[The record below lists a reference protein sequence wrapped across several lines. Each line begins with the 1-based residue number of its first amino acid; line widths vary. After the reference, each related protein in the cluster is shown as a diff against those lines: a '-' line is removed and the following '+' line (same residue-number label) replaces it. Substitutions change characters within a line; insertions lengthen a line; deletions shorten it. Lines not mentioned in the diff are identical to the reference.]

1 MPSFTYN
8 FSQELCAIPR
18 DTIAPCA
25 PKLSV
30 TNACS
35 EDNAGID
42 DDYNHLTWSMENN
55 PCHKDVVG
63 YYIYYSEN
71 KDIPLQVVD
80 TVKPATA
87 LTFKHNHQNA
97 VSGCYAVAAFDSA
110 YNVSPLSN
118 IMCMENCANY
128 ELPNV
133 FTPNGDG
140 HNDVYHPFLP
150 YSFIDHVEMSIYNKW
165 GGLIFETKDP
175 MINWDGTD
183 QKSGKAMQTGTYY
196 YKCRVFEIQETGVVE
211 RKKPLGGYIE
221 LVR

>member
-1 MPSFTYN
+1 
-8 FSQELCAIPR
+8 
-18 DTIAPCA
+18 
-25 PKLSV
+25 V
-30 TNACS
+30 NACS

-42 DDYNHLTWSMENN
+42 DDYNHLKWTMANS
-55 PCHKDVVG
+55 PCNKDLVG
-63 YYIYYSEN
+63 YYIYYAEN
-71 KDIPLQVVD
+71 SSSSLQLID
-80 TVKPATA
+80 TVKPATVYS
-87 LTFKHNHQNA
+87 FKHNYQNA
-97 VSGCYAVAAFDSA
+97 VAGCYAIAAYDSA

-118 IMCMENCANY
+118 TVCMGNCANY
-128 ELPNV
+128 TLPNV

-165 GGLIFETKDP
+165 GSLIYETKDP